1 MATVLIVAPVFA
13 LIAAGYAAVLF
24 RFVSESA
31 HKGISEFAFSI
42 AIPALL
48 FRTIV
53 VSEFPDVSP
62 WRMWGAYYGAL
73 ALTWIAALVISA
85 LLRERR
91 EDREDGVVFA
101 IGSVYGNIVMLG
113 IPLTLSALGNEAAGP
128 MSLILSVN
136 TPLLWLC
143 GILQME
149 PVNRKRTGSAFA
161 VIRPVLADLARN
173 PLMLGIGFGV
183 VWRFTGLGL
192 NPVVDRTVELL
203 AQAGSPAA
211 LIALGITL
219 FRFEIKGEMLSV
231 VVMSALKLLAMPA
244 VAFVLAKLLN
254 LPPTA
259 AGVIV
264 LFAAMP
270 TGANA
275 YIFAVQYQ
283 RLVNPVSGAV
293 ALCTLLAA
301 VTLPVVV
308 AGIVDEAAV
317 TRRRPRHCHPRR
329 RRSRPGR
336 ASTSAST
343 GDGDGH
349 HRPYGSVRRDL
360 LHHAQELRHRSRS
373 RRLRRQWLAALWHGR
388 CRIRPGQLGAK
399 IHAAS
404 RRSAGPAAASH
415 GAPVGSP
422 APASRRCSRRTG
434 RPRSSTCT
442 TISATRSATPPT
454 IHRLGAVNVN
464 VLERGDMIRAGI
476 NYRFDWAVG
485 PVVARY

>member
-1 MATVLIVAPVFA
+1 MAIVLIVAPVFA
-13 LIAAGYAAVLF
+13 LIAAGYASVLF
-24 RFVSESA
+24 RFVSEGA

-73 ALTWIAALVISA
+73 ALTWIAALLISA
-85 LLRERR
+85 VLRERR
-91 EDREDGVVFA
+91 EDREESVVFA

-113 IPLTLSALGNEAAGP
+113 IPLVLSALGNEAAGP

-149 PVNRKRTGSAFA
+149 LVSRKRTGSPLA

-173 PLMLGIGFGV
+173 PLMLAIGFGV
-183 VWRFTGLGL
+183 IWRFTGLGL
-192 NPVVDRTVELL
+192 NPVVDKTVELL

-219 FRFEIKGEMLSV
+219 FRFEVKGEMLSV
-231 VVMSALKLLAMPA
+231 VVISALKLLAMPA

-254 LPPTA
+254 LPPIVT
-259 AGVIV
+259 GVVV

-275 YIFAVQYQ
+275 YIFAAQYQ

-293 ALCTLLAA
+293 ALGTLLAA

-308 AGIVDEAAV
+308 MM
-317 TRRRPRHCHPRR
+317 
-329 RRSRPGR
+329 
-336 ASTSAST
+336 
-343 GDGDGH
+343 
-349 HRPYGSVRRDL
+349 VR
-360 LHHAQELRHRSRS
+360 
-373 RRLRRQWLAALWHGR
+373 
-388 CRIRPGQLGAK
+388 
-399 IHAAS
+399 
-404 RRSAGPAAASH
+404 
-415 GAPVGSP
+415 
-422 APASRRCSRRTG
+422 
-434 RPRSSTCT
+434 
-442 TISATRSATPPT
+442 
-454 IHRLGAVNVN
+454 
-464 VLERGDMIRAGI
+464 
-476 NYRFDWAVG
+476 
-485 PVVARY
+485 

>member
-13 LIAAGYAAVLF
+13 LIAAGYASVLF
-24 RFVSESA
+24 RFVSEGA

-53 VSEFPDVSP
+53 VSAFPDVSP
-62 WRMWGAYYGAL
+62 YRMWGAYYGAL
-73 ALTWIAALVISA
+73 ALVWITALAISA
-85 LLRERR
+85 VLRERR

-113 IPLTLSALGNEAAGP
+113 IPLVLSALGNEAAGP

-149 PVNRKRTGSAFA
+149 LVGRKRTGSPLA

-183 VWRFTGLGL
+183 IWRFTGLGL
-192 NPVVDRTVELL
+192 NPVVDKTVELL

-219 FRFEIKGEMLSV
+219 FRFEVKGEMLSV
-231 VVMSALKLLAMPA
+231 VVISALKLLAMPA

-254 LPPTA
+254 LPPIVT
-259 AGVIV
+259 GVVV

-293 ALCTLLAA
+293 ALGTLLAA

-308 AGIVDEAAV
+308 ML
-317 TRRRPRHCHPRR
+317 
-329 RRSRPGR
+329 
-336 ASTSAST
+336 
-343 GDGDGH
+343 
-349 HRPYGSVRRDL
+349 VR
-360 LHHAQELRHRSRS
+360 
-373 RRLRRQWLAALWHGR
+373 
-388 CRIRPGQLGAK
+388 
-399 IHAAS
+399 
-404 RRSAGPAAASH
+404 
-415 GAPVGSP
+415 
-422 APASRRCSRRTG
+422 
-434 RPRSSTCT
+434 
-442 TISATRSATPPT
+442 
-454 IHRLGAVNVN
+454 
-464 VLERGDMIRAGI
+464 
-476 NYRFDWAVG
+476 
-485 PVVARY
+485 

>member
-1 MATVLIVAPVFA
+1 MATMLIVAPVFA
-13 LIAAGYAAVLF
+13 LIAAGYASVLF
-24 RFVSESA
+24 RFVSEGA

-62 WRMWGAYYGAL
+62 YRMWGAYYGAL
-73 ALTWIAALVISA
+73 ALIWIAALLISA
-85 LLRERR
+85 CLRERR

-113 IPLTLSALGNEAAGP
+113 IPLVLSALGNEAAGP

-149 PVNRKRTGSAFA
+149 LVSRKRTGSPLA

-173 PLMLGIGFGV
+173 PLMLAIGFGV

-192 NPVVDRTVELL
+192 NPVVDKTIGLL

-219 FRFEIKGEMLSV
+219 FRFEVKGEMLSV
-231 VVMSALKLLAMPA
+231 VAMSALKLLAMPA
-244 VAFVLAKLLN
+244 VAFALAKLLN
-254 LPPTA
+254 LPPIVT
-259 AGVIV
+259 GVVV

-293 ALCTLLAA
+293 AVGTLLAA

-308 AGIVDEAAV
+308 MIVAG
-317 TRRRPRHCHPRR
+317 
-329 RRSRPGR
+329 
-336 ASTSAST
+336 
-343 GDGDGH
+343 
-349 HRPYGSVRRDL
+349 L
-360 LHHAQELRHRSRS
+360 
-373 RRLRRQWLAALWHGR
+373 
-388 CRIRPGQLGAK
+388 K
-399 IHAAS
+399 
-404 RRSAGPAAASH
+404 
-415 GAPVGSP
+415 
-422 APASRRCSRRTG
+422 
-434 RPRSSTCT
+434 
-442 TISATRSATPPT
+442 
-454 IHRLGAVNVN
+454 
-464 VLERGDMIRAGI
+464 
-476 NYRFDWAVG
+476 
-485 PVVARY
+485 

>member
-24 RFVSESA
+24 RFVSETA

-62 WRMWGAYYGAL
+62 WRMWGSYYGAL
-73 ALTWIAALVISA
+73 AITWIAALAISA
-85 LLRERR
+85 CLRER
-91 EDREDGVVFA
+91 REDGVVFA

-113 IPLTLSALGNEAAGP
+113 IPLVLSALGNEAAGP

-149 PVNRKRTGSAFA
+149 LVSRERTGSPLS
-161 VIRPVLADLARN
+161 VIGPVFADLSRN
-173 PLMLGIGFGV
+173 PLMLGIIFGV
-183 VWRFTGLGL
+183 IWRFTGLGL
-192 NPVVDRTVELL
+192 NPVVDKTIELL

-211 LIALGITL
+211 LIALGINL
-219 FRFEIKGEMLSV
+219 FRFEVKGEMLSV

-244 VAFVLAKLLN
+244 AAFVLARLLG
-254 LPPTA
+254 LPPVA
-259 AGVIV
+259 SGVIV

-293 ALCTLLAA
+293 ALGTLLAA
-301 VTLPVVV
+301 VVVMV
-308 AGIVDEAAV
+308 
-317 TRRRPRHCHPRR
+317 
-329 RRSRPGR
+329 
-336 ASTSAST
+336 
-343 GDGDGH
+343 
-349 HRPYGSVRRDL
+349 VR
-360 LHHAQELRHRSRS
+360 
-373 RRLRRQWLAALWHGR
+373 
-388 CRIRPGQLGAK
+388 
-399 IHAAS
+399 
-404 RRSAGPAAASH
+404 
-415 GAPVGSP
+415 
-422 APASRRCSRRTG
+422 
-434 RPRSSTCT
+434 
-442 TISATRSATPPT
+442 
-454 IHRLGAVNVN
+454 
-464 VLERGDMIRAGI
+464 
-476 NYRFDWAVG
+476 
-485 PVVARY
+485 

>member
-1 MATVLIVAPVFA
+1 MATMLIVAPVFA
-13 LIAAGYAAVLF
+13 LIAAGYASVLF
-24 RFVSESA
+24 RFVSEGA

-53 VSEFPDVSP
+53 VSEFPDVSSY
-62 WRMWGAYYGAL
+62 RMWGAYYGAL
-73 ALTWIAALVISA
+73 ALIWIAALAISA

-101 IGSVYGNIVMLG
+101 IGSVYGNVVMLG
-113 IPLTLSALGNEAAGP
+113 IPLVLSALGNEAAGP

-149 PVNRKRTGSAFA
+149 LVSRKRTGSPLA

-192 NPVVDRTVELL
+192 NPVVDKTIELL

-219 FRFEIKGEMLSV
+219 FRFEVRGEMLSV
-231 VVMSALKLLAMPA
+231 VAISALKLLAMPA
-244 VAFVLAKLLN
+244 VAFVLAKLMN
-254 LPPTA
+254 LPPIVT
-259 AGVIV
+259 GVVV

-293 ALCTLLAA
+293 ALGTLLAA

-308 AGIVDEAAV
+308 MVV
-317 TRRRPRHCHPRR
+317 T
-329 RRSRPGR
+329 G
-336 ASTSAST
+336 
-343 GDGDGH
+343 
-349 HRPYGSVRRDL
+349 L
-360 LHHAQELRHRSRS
+360 
-373 RRLRRQWLAALWHGR
+373 
-388 CRIRPGQLGAK
+388 K
-399 IHAAS
+399 
-404 RRSAGPAAASH
+404 
-415 GAPVGSP
+415 
-422 APASRRCSRRTG
+422 
-434 RPRSSTCT
+434 
-442 TISATRSATPPT
+442 
-454 IHRLGAVNVN
+454 
-464 VLERGDMIRAGI
+464 
-476 NYRFDWAVG
+476 
-485 PVVARY
+485 

>member
-1 MATVLIVAPVFA
+1 MATMLIVAPVFA
-13 LIAAGYAAVLF
+13 LIAAGYASVLF
-24 RFVSESA
+24 RFVSQGA

-62 WRMWGAYYGAL
+62 YRMWGAYYGAL
-73 ALTWIAALVISA
+73 ALIWIAALLISA
-85 LLRERR
+85 CLRERR

-113 IPLTLSALGNEAAGP
+113 IPLVLSALGNEAAGP

-149 PVNRKRTGSAFA
+149 LVSRKRTGSPLA

-173 PLMLGIGFGV
+173 PLMLAIGFGV

-192 NPVVDRTVELL
+192 NPVVDKTIGLL

-219 FRFEIKGEMLSV
+219 FRFEVKGEMLSV
-231 VVMSALKLLAMPA
+231 VAMSALKLLAMPA

-254 LPPTA
+254 LPSIVT
-259 AGVIV
+259 GVVV

-293 ALCTLLAA
+293 ALGTLLAA

-308 AGIVDEAAV
+308 MIV
-317 TRRRPRHCHPRR
+317 
-329 RRSRPGR
+329 
-336 ASTSAST
+336 
-343 GDGDGH
+343 
-349 HRPYGSVRRDL
+349 
-360 LHHAQELRHRSRS
+360 
-373 RRLRRQWLAALWHGR
+373 AAL
-388 CRIRPGQLGAK
+388 K
-399 IHAAS
+399 
-404 RRSAGPAAASH
+404 
-415 GAPVGSP
+415 
-422 APASRRCSRRTG
+422 
-434 RPRSSTCT
+434 
-442 TISATRSATPPT
+442 
-454 IHRLGAVNVN
+454 
-464 VLERGDMIRAGI
+464 
-476 NYRFDWAVG
+476 
-485 PVVARY
+485 

>member
-13 LIAAGYAAVLF
+13 LIAAGYASVLF
-24 RFVSESA
+24 RFVSGGA

-42 AIPALL
+42 SIPALL

-73 ALTWIAALVISA
+73 ALTWVAALMISA
-85 LLRERR
+85 VMRERR

-113 IPLTLSALGNEAAGP
+113 IPLVLSALGNEAAGP

-149 PVNRKRTGSAFA
+149 LVSRKRTGSALA

-183 VWRFTGLGL
+183 AWRFTGLGL
-192 NPVVDRTVELL
+192 NPVVDKTIELL

-211 LIALGITL
+211 LIALGINL
-219 FRFEIKGEMLSV
+219 FRFEVKGEMPSV
-231 VVMSALKLLAMPA
+231 VAMSTLKLLAMPA
-244 VAFVLAKLLN
+244 IAFVLAKLLN
-254 LPPTA
+254 LPPVVT
-259 AGVIV
+259 GVVV

-293 ALCTLLAA
+293 ALGTLLAA

-308 AGIVDEAAV
+308 
-317 TRRRPRHCHPRR
+317 
-329 RRSRPGR
+329 
-336 ASTSAST
+336 
-343 GDGDGH
+343 
-349 HRPYGSVRRDL
+349 
-360 LHHAQELRHRSRS
+360 
-373 RRLRRQWLAALWHGR
+373 
-388 CRIRPGQLGAK
+388 
-399 IHAAS
+399 
-404 RRSAGPAAASH
+404 
-415 GAPVGSP
+415 
-422 APASRRCSRRTG
+422 
-434 RPRSSTCT
+434 
-442 TISATRSATPPT
+442 
-454 IHRLGAVNVN
+454 
-464 VLERGDMIRAGI
+464 M
-476 NYRFDWAVG
+476 
-485 PVVARY
+485 VVAGVR

>member
-24 RFVSESA
+24 RFVSETA

-53 VSEFPDVSP
+53 VSEFSGVSP

-73 ALTWIAALVISA
+73 ALTWIAALALSA
-85 LLRERR
+85 LLRKRR

-128 MSLILSVN
+128 MALILSVN

-143 GILQME
+143 GTLQME
-149 PVNRKRTGSAFA
+149 LVDRKQTASA
-161 VIRPVLADLARN
+161 VSLIVPVLLDLSRN
-173 PLMLGIGFGV
+173 PIMLAIGLGLL
-183 VWRFTGLGL
+183 WRLTGLGL
-192 NPVVDRTVELL
+192 HPVVDRTVELL

-211 LIALGITL
+211 LIALGINL
-219 FRFEIKGEMLSV
+219 FRFEVKGETMSV
-231 VVMSALKLLAMPA
+231 LVMCALKLLAMPTA
-244 VAFVLAKLLN
+244 AFVLAKLLD
-254 LPPTA
+254 LPPLA
-259 AGVIV
+259 AGVVV

-293 ALCTLLAA
+293 ALGTLLAA

-308 AGIVDEAAV
+308 WVMAG
-317 TRRRPRHCHPRR
+317 
-329 RRSRPGR
+329 
-336 ASTSAST
+336 
-343 GDGDGH
+343 
-349 HRPYGSVRRDL
+349 
-360 LHHAQELRHRSRS
+360 
-373 RRLRRQWLAALWHGR
+373 
-388 CRIRPGQLGAK
+388 
-399 IHAAS
+399 
-404 RRSAGPAAASH
+404 
-415 GAPVGSP
+415 
-422 APASRRCSRRTG
+422 
-434 RPRSSTCT
+434 
-442 TISATRSATPPT
+442 
-454 IHRLGAVNVN
+454 
-464 VLERGDMIRAGI
+464 
-476 NYRFDWAVG
+476 
-485 PVVARY
+485 

>member
-1 MATVLIVAPVFA
+1 MATLLIVAPVFA

-24 RFVSESA
+24 RFVSEGA

-62 WRMWGAYYGAL
+62 WRMWGVYYGAL
-73 ALTWIAALVISA
+73 ALTWIAALMISA
-85 LLRERR
+85 LIRERR
-91 EDREDGVVFA
+91 DDREDGVVFA

-113 IPLTLSALGNEAAGP
+113 IPLVLSALGNEAAGP

-149 PVNRKRTGSAFA
+149 LVSRKRTGSVLS
-161 VIRPVLADLARN
+161 VIRPILADLAHN

-192 NPVVDRTVELL
+192 TPVVDKTIELL

-211 LIALGITL
+211 LIALGINL
-219 FRFEIKGEMLSV
+219 FRFEVKGEITSV
-231 VVMSALKLLAMPA
+231 AAMSALKLLAMPA
-244 VAFVLAKLLN
+244 IAFALARLMN
-254 LPPTA
+254 LPPIVS
-259 AGVIV
+259 GVVV

-283 RLVNPVSGAV
+283 RMVNPVSGAV

-308 AGIVDEAAV
+308 
-317 TRRRPRHCHPRR
+317 
-329 RRSRPGR
+329 
-336 ASTSAST
+336 
-343 GDGDGH
+343 
-349 HRPYGSVRRDL
+349 
-360 LHHAQELRHRSRS
+360 
-373 RRLRRQWLAALWHGR
+373 
-388 CRIRPGQLGAK
+388 
-399 IHAAS
+399 
-404 RRSAGPAAASH
+404 
-415 GAPVGSP
+415 
-422 APASRRCSRRTG
+422 
-434 RPRSSTCT
+434 
-442 TISATRSATPPT
+442 
-454 IHRLGAVNVN
+454 
-464 VLERGDMIRAGI
+464 M
-476 NYRFDWAVG
+476 
-485 PVVARY
+485 VVAGAR

>member
-1 MATVLIVAPVFA
+1 MATMLIVAPVFA
-13 LIAAGYAAVLF
+13 LIAVGYASVLF
-24 RFVSESA
+24 RFVSEGA

-53 VSEFPDVSP
+53 VSAFPDVSP
-62 WRMWGAYYGAL
+62 YRMWGAYYGAL
-73 ALTWIAALVISA
+73 ALIWIAALAISA

-113 IPLTLSALGNEAAGP
+113 IPLVLSALGNEAAGP

-149 PVNRKRTGSAFA
+149 LVSRKRTGSPLA

-173 PLMLGIGFGV
+173 PLMLAIGFGV

-192 NPVVDRTVELL
+192 NPVVDKTVELL

-219 FRFEIKGEMLSV
+219 FRFEVKGEIRSV
-231 VVMSALKLLAMPA
+231 VVISALKLLAMPA

-254 LPPTA
+254 LPPIVT
-259 AGVIV
+259 GVVV

-293 ALCTLLAA
+293 ALGTLLAA
-301 VTLPVVV
+301 ITLPVVV
-308 AGIVDEAAV
+308 MV
-317 TRRRPRHCHPRR
+317 
-329 RRSRPGR
+329 
-336 ASTSAST
+336 
-343 GDGDGH
+343 
-349 HRPYGSVRRDL
+349 VR
-360 LHHAQELRHRSRS
+360 
-373 RRLRRQWLAALWHGR
+373 
-388 CRIRPGQLGAK
+388 
-399 IHAAS
+399 
-404 RRSAGPAAASH
+404 
-415 GAPVGSP
+415 
-422 APASRRCSRRTG
+422 
-434 RPRSSTCT
+434 
-442 TISATRSATPPT
+442 
-454 IHRLGAVNVN
+454 
-464 VLERGDMIRAGI
+464 
-476 NYRFDWAVG
+476 
-485 PVVARY
+485 

>member
-1 MATVLIVAPVFA
+1 VLIVAPVFA
-13 LIAAGYAAVLF
+13 LIAAGYTAVLF
-24 RFVSESA
+24 RFVSETA

-73 ALTWIAALVISA
+73 AITWIAALILSA

-113 IPLTLSALGNEAAGP
+113 IPLTLSALGVEAAGP
-128 MSLILSVN
+128 MALILSVN

-149 PVNRKRTGSAFA
+149 WVSRERTGSALS

-173 PLMLGIGFGV
+173 PLLLAIGFGV

-192 NPVVDRTVELL
+192 NPVVDKTIELL

-211 LIALGITL
+211 LIALGINL
-219 FRFEIKGEMLSV
+219 FRFEVKGEKLGIA
-231 VVMSALKLLAMPA
+231 VMRALKLLAMPA
-244 VAFVLAKLLN
+244 AAFLLAKLLN
-254 LPPTA
+254 LPPLA
-259 AGVIV
+259 AGVVV
-264 LFAAMP
+264 LFAVMP

-293 ALCTLLAA
+293 ALGTLRAA

-308 AGIVDEAAV
+308 MMVAGV
-317 TRRRPRHCHPRR
+317 
-329 RRSRPGR
+329 S
-336 ASTSAST
+336 
-343 GDGDGH
+343 
-349 HRPYGSVRRDL
+349 
-360 LHHAQELRHRSRS
+360 
-373 RRLRRQWLAALWHGR
+373 
-388 CRIRPGQLGAK
+388 
-399 IHAAS
+399 
-404 RRSAGPAAASH
+404 
-415 GAPVGSP
+415 
-422 APASRRCSRRTG
+422 
-434 RPRSSTCT
+434 
-442 TISATRSATPPT
+442 
-454 IHRLGAVNVN
+454 
-464 VLERGDMIRAGI
+464 
-476 NYRFDWAVG
+476 
-485 PVVARY
+485 

>member
-1 MATVLIVAPVFA
+1 MATMLIVAPVFA
-13 LIAAGYAAVLF
+13 LIAAGYASVLF
-24 RFVSESA
+24 RFVSEGA

-62 WRMWGAYYGAL
+62 YKMWGAYYGAL
-73 ALTWIAALVISA
+73 ALIWIAALLISA
-85 LLRERR
+85 CLRERR

-113 IPLTLSALGNEAAGP
+113 IPLVLSALGNEAAGP

-149 PVNRKRTGSAFA
+149 LVSRKRTGSPLA

-173 PLMLGIGFGV
+173 PLMLAIGFGV

-192 NPVVDRTVELL
+192 NPVVDKTIGLL

-219 FRFEIKGEMLSV
+219 FRFEVKGEMLSV
-231 VVMSALKLLAMPA
+231 VAMSALKLLAMPA

-254 LPPTA
+254 LPPIVT
-259 AGVIV
+259 GVVV

-293 ALCTLLAA
+293 ALGTLLAA

-308 AGIVDEAAV
+308 MIV
-317 TRRRPRHCHPRR
+317 
-329 RRSRPGR
+329 
-336 ASTSAST
+336 
-343 GDGDGH
+343 
-349 HRPYGSVRRDL
+349 
-360 LHHAQELRHRSRS
+360 
-373 RRLRRQWLAALWHGR
+373 AAL
-388 CRIRPGQLGAK
+388 K
-399 IHAAS
+399 
-404 RRSAGPAAASH
+404 
-415 GAPVGSP
+415 
-422 APASRRCSRRTG
+422 
-434 RPRSSTCT
+434 
-442 TISATRSATPPT
+442 
-454 IHRLGAVNVN
+454 
-464 VLERGDMIRAGI
+464 
-476 NYRFDWAVG
+476 
-485 PVVARY
+485 